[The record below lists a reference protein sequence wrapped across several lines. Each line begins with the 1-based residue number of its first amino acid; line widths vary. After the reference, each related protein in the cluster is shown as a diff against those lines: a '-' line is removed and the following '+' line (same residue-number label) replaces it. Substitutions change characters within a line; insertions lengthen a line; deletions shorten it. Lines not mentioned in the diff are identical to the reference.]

1 MIVSV
6 KSRNNPK
13 SKTKSAEQPPEQGAV
28 FIFPEQCILDGMK
41 YEKLAQYTL
50 LTFAAAAIFWGWN
63 NFGRVE
69 LPDAGMSAMGSET
82 MRARVVEIL
91 EDGEIDLGGI
101 VQRYQ
106 IARVELQE
114 GKYQGVIAEIDYG
127 KRQVLSNAV
136 YLQAGNEILVTVGS
150 RPDGV
155 LTFYFADFIRTDTLL
170 WLAAIFAVSILVI
183 SRWKGLRSLISM
195 AFSLMIIVG
204 FIIPNILVGKDPLQV
219 SITGSILLL
228 AVTLYLTYGWNL
240 KTHAAVVSMMLVLL
254 ITGVLAGVF
263 VNFTKLSGSGDENAL
278 FLIQMLDTQIN
289 LRGLLLGGMII
300 GALGVL
306 DDLVTT
312 QASAVFELRRAN
324 QTLGFRGLFLSAM
337 RIGQDHVAA
346 TVNTLVLAYAGAS
359 LPMLLMFS
367 LGRGDYGTLVNF
379 EFIAEEIVRTLVG
392 SLGLVTAV
400 PLTTAIA
407 ILFALRVDTPGKWR
421 QFLGPAEGS
430 GDAHSH
436 SH

>member
-1 MIVSV
+1 MKNKYAFWVTV
-6 KSRNNPK
+6 LLL
-13 SKTKSAEQPPEQGAV
+13 GV
-28 FIFPEQCILDGMK
+28 FTAFFLWPYFTQVD
-41 YEKLAQYTL
+41 
-50 LTFAAAAIFWGWN
+50 
-63 NFGRVE
+63 
-69 LPDAGMSAMGSET
+69 LPDVNMPSFGSGT
-82 MRARVVEIL
+82 ARARVTEII
-91 EDGEIDLGGI
+91 EDGEIDLGGV

-106 IARVELQE
+106 IARVELLE
-114 GKYQGVIAEIDYG
+114 GEYQGILMEMDYG

-136 YLQAGNEILVTVGS
+136 YLQPGDGVLVSVGK

-155 LTFYFADFIRTDTLL
+155 LTVYFADFVRTNQLL
-170 WLAAIFAVSILVI
+170 WLTAIFAVTILVI

-195 AFSLMIIVG
+195 AFSLMVIIG
-204 FIIPNILVGKDPLQV
+204 FIIPHILAGEDPLRV
-219 SITGSILLL
+219 SIIGSILLL

-240 KTHAAVVSMMLVLL
+240 KTHAAVLSMVLVLL
-254 ITGVLAGVF
+254 ITGTLAGLSVVF
-263 VNFTKLSGSGDENAL
+263 TRLTGSGDENAL
-278 FLIQMLDTQIN
+278 FLMQMLNTQIN

-312 QASAVFELRRAN
+312 QASAVFELRQAN
-324 QTLGFRGLFLSAM
+324 QSLGSSELFRSAM

-367 LGRGDYGTLVNF
+367 LGRGDYGYLINF
-379 EFIAEEIVRTLVG
+379 EFVAEEIVRTLVG

-407 ILFALRVDTPGKWR
+407 ILFALAP
-421 QFLGPAEGS
+421 PAFGTLPKS
-430 GDAHSH
+430 A
-436 SH
+436 